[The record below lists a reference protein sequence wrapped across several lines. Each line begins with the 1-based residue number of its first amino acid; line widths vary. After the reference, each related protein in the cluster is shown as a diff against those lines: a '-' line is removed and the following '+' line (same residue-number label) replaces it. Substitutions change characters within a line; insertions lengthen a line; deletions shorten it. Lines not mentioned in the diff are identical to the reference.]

1 MYGGVRG
8 RGSTNLFLSTRLS
21 MADSSLIPV
30 DGTKE
35 EKAEQLPGFTTF
47 PVVTDA
53 MTCFIH

>member
-1 MYGGVRG
+1 MAGC
-8 RGSTNLFLSTRLS
+8 STPEAGILPFFMS